1 MSAESTA
8 TNKPS
13 DSPFKQQ
20 RLKAWQPIL
29 TPNWV
34 VGTFVLIGIVFLPI
48 GIALLSTS
56 NSVVEQTVTY
66 DDSENTKWCAR
77 GDDGLCAKGADNFDF
92 QQVKNGQEGYLTFDI
107 KKTMTKPV
115 HLYYQLD
122 NFYQNHRRYVKS
134 RDDMQLR
141 GIDNWKKKHKYTW
154 DTSVKMDTATTA
166 GGFTAPEVFKCS
178 PLTLPDHIS
187 GKDCT
192 WNSTTKYKNRDIPC
206 KVMWPCGL
214 IAGSFFNDFFTPLNQ
229 KDNTPLMT
237 LKADGT
243 YKITDPNWSE
253 ENIAWASDRSTK
265 FKKPTVET
273 AGWNYDDDVAKGV
286 SSDYYHLSQMYP
298 NFPNLKRDG
307 VENEHFIVWMRTAG
321 LPTFRKLYARID
333 ETLEAGSTYTV
344 KVNTGFN
351 VTSFLGKKRLVLSTT
366 SWMGGKNSFLG
377 IAYIVVGSISLLL
390 GVVFLV
396 MDKIKP
402 RKLGDT
408 NYLVWS

>member
-1 MSAESTA
+1 
-8 TNKPS
+8 
-13 DSPFKQQ
+13 
-20 RLKAWQPIL
+20 
-29 TPNWV
+29 
-34 VGTFVLIGIVFLPI
+34 
-48 GIALLSTS
+48 
-56 NSVVEQTVTY
+56 VEQTVTY
-66 DDSENTKWCAR
+66 DESENTKWCER
-77 GDDGLCAKGADNFDF
+77 GADKLCAKDADNFDF
-92 QQVKNGQEGYLTFDI
+92 QQVKNGQEGYLTFNI
-107 KKTMTKPV
+107 KETMTKPV

-154 DTSVKMDTATTA
+154 DTSVKMDTPTTT

-229 KDNTPLMT
+229 KDKKTPLML

-243 YKITDPNWSE
+243 YEITDPNWSE
-253 ENIAWASDRSTK
+253 ENIAWVSDRSTK

-298 NFPNLKRDG
+298 NFPNLQRDG

-351 VTSFLGKKRLVLSTT
+351 VTSFMGKKRLVLSTT

>member
-1 MSAESTA
+1 M
-8 TNKPS
+8 
-13 DSPFKQQ
+13 
-20 RLKAWQPIL
+20 
-29 TPNWV
+29 V
-34 VGTFVLIGIVFLPI
+34 
-48 GIALLSTS
+48 
-56 NSVVEQTVTY
+56 
-66 DDSENTKWCAR
+66 
-77 GDDGLCAKGADNFDF
+77 
-92 QQVKNGQEGYLTFDI
+92 
-107 KKTMTKPV
+107 
-115 HLYYQLD
+115 
-122 NFYQNHRRYVKS
+122 
-134 RDDMQLR
+134 
-141 GIDNWKKKHKYTW
+141 
-154 DTSVKMDTATTA
+154 
-166 GGFTAPEVFKCS
+166 
-178 PLTLPDHIS
+178 
-187 GKDCT
+187 
-192 WNSTTKYKNRDIPC
+192 
-206 KVMWPCGL
+206 
-214 IAGSFFNDFFTPLNQ
+214 
-229 KDNTPLMT
+229 

-243 YKITDPNWSE
+243 YEITDPNWSE
-253 ENIAWASDRSTK
+253 EHIAWVSDRSTK

-298 NFPNLKRDG
+298 NFPNLQRDG

-351 VTSFLGKKRLVLSTT
+351 VTSFMGKKRLVLSTT

>member
-1 MSAESTA
+1 
-8 TNKPS
+8 
-13 DSPFKQQ
+13 
-20 RLKAWQPIL
+20 
-29 TPNWV
+29 
-34 VGTFVLIGIVFLPI
+34 
-48 GIALLSTS
+48 
-56 NSVVEQTVTY
+56 VEQTVTY
-66 DDSENTKWCAR
+66 DDSENTKWCER
-77 GDDGLCAKGADNFDF
+77 GADKLCAKDADNFDF
-92 QQVKNGQEGYLTFDI
+92 QQVKNGQEGYLTFNI
-107 KKTMTKPV
+107 KETMTKPV

-154 DTSVKMDTATTA
+154 DTSVKMDTPTTT

-229 KDNTPLMT
+229 KDKKTELMV
-237 LKADGT
+237 LNADGT
-243 YKITDPNWSE
+243 YKITDLKWSE

-298 NFPNLKRDG
+298 NFPNLQRDG

-333 ETLEAGSTYTV
+333 ETLEAGSSFTV
-344 KVNTGFN
+344 YVITGFN
-351 VTSFLGKKRLVLSTT
+351 VTSFMGLLRLVLSTT